1 MKTIP
6 PQKYEFSSED
16 INFVLSNFKDLL
28 ENRAYLTMSSYC
40 EDFEKSFC
48 QYVDCRF
55 AISVNSGTAA
65 LEIILRYLRVNG
77 WEVIVPTNTAPPTV
91 FAVIAAGGIPVFADC
106 QRDMTVDPDDVERRI
121 TPKTRAIIT
130 VHVGGMVSPS
140 TYGLVN
146 LCNQKGIPLIED
158 AAHAHGCMLGD
169 QKAGT
174 FGIAAAF
181 SFFSTKVM
189 TTGEGGMIVTND
201 ENLYKKASI
210 LRNHSKVPGK
220 GNYHEEFGYNWRMTE
235 IQALLGLAQLKRL
248 DEFILRRNQI
258 ANIYTNI
265 LAGCSELT
273 PLTVPENVR
282 HNYYKCIFFLTETI
296 NRQKFQNLLKERFN
310 ISLSGYVWELPCHKQ
325 PVFQNYA
332 NATLSVA
339 EQLCNNHICPPI
351 YCSLTDSEVEYVSNS
366 ILESIRILRYD
377 N

>member
-1 MKTIP
+1 MKTIL

-16 INFVLSNFKDLL
+16 INFVLSNFKELL
-28 ENRAYLTMSSYC
+28 ENRSYLTMSSYC
-40 EDFEKSFC
+40 EEFEKSFC
-48 QYVDCRF
+48 QYLGCRF
-55 AISVNSGTAA
+55 AISVSSGTAA

-77 WEVIVPTNTAPPTV
+77 YEVIVPTNTAPPTV
-91 FAVIAAGGIPVFADC
+91 FAVMAAGGIPVFADC
-106 QRDMTVDPDDVERRI
+106 QQDMTIDPDDVKSRI
-121 TPKTRAIIT
+121 TPRTRAIIT

-140 TYGLVN
+140 TYELVD

-189 TTGEGGMIVTND
+189 TTGEGGMIVTSD
-201 ENLYKKASI
+201 ENLHQKASI

-235 IQALLGLAQLKRL
+235 IQALLGLTQLKRL

-258 ANIYTNI
+258 ASIYTNI
-265 LAGCSELT
+265 LASCSELK
-273 PLTVPENVR
+273 PLIVPENVK
-282 HNYYKCIFFLTETI
+282 HNYYKCIFFLAETI

-310 ISLSGYVWELPCHKQ
+310 IILSGYVWELPCHKQ
-325 PVFQNYA
+325 PVFKVYA
-332 NATLSVA
+332 SGELLLA
-339 EQLCNNHICPPI
+339 EQLCNHHICPPI
-351 YCSLTDSEVEYVSNS
+351 YYSLTDSEVEYVSNS
-366 ILESIRILRYD
+366 ILESISILQHD